1 MTKRKKKSPI
11 PSSKRGPQRSQ
22 AKSPTPSSVTMNSED
37 SWPISPTSTSRSPT
51 PDLPQNKANKTAAN
65 KIKTSRIPPIF
76 VQTGA
81 IYPWR
86 KIAKTLFTI
95 QGLDQVTAKTTS
107 VPLQIQIN
115 CPEESSFRLVQQF
128 MTPNKINFHTFA
140 LPEEQSIKIVIK
152 GVPLDVT
159 DEELMDELQE
169 IGFKPNF
176 VRAFAKKDKRLP
188 IHMVSLKRTENVKE
202 IFETTE
208 LFYVRVKIE
217 SYKSTGPAQCFSC
230 QRFGHSSLQ
239 CGHPPRCVKCGENH
253 HSKECK
259 KPKEESPTC
268 CNCNELWQIKMDRVK
283 TPEEIDNK
291 IDKLTTIIRNAQ
303 ENASY
308 TLKPKQIIS
317 QLPDEIILEITTKR
331 QLRKMWQSSR
341 DPRTKR
347 LYNAKRTYVK
357 NLLNEHRQTQWNA
370 FTETL
375 KFKNKSL
382 YQLNRRIL
390 KKKAADTPLQTTTGH
405 KIFEADEKAELFADT
420 MKNQFIGN
428 AGIDLQEVNET
439 ITEIN
444 LDQTTSNTY
453 INPKEVLDIINKLP
467 NGKSPGYDNISNTAL
482 KNLPH
487 NIITQIAHIFTAC
500 LRISYFPKIWKKATI
515 VMIPKPGKNH
525 SISENHRPI
534 SLLSTISKVYEKII
548 LKTLRIYIKP
558 RAEQHAFREGHSTTT
573 PLFHLFKEIKNNQK
587 QKKYTAATFLDMEKA
602 FDRVWH
608 DGLIFKLKTNTRLPI
623 NMIKLIK
630 SFLSDRSFQVR
641 VVDQQSTTRQ
651 IQAGVPQG
659 SCLSPLLYIQY
670 VNDLPLLDKIQT
682 SIFADDT
689 MFHTAHKNRNYAIC
703 QLQRQLDQTVI
714 WIDRWRLKLNIDK
727 TEAIIFGS
735 RQNKHLRQIKIKNQ
749 TIKWKNQIKY
759 LGITM
764 DSKLTMNGHTKTTTQ
779 KAKGVR
785 ASLYPILNQ
794 KSPIPLRTRIQMYTI
809 YIKPI
814 LLYAS
819 VAWAPQLS
827 QSNWR
832 ELEAVQN
839 IALRTI
845 TGAYYLTT
853 NEEIRQSADVRSI
866 SETIQY
872 AKAVFLYRASISRF
886 SHIRALTQ

>member
-1 MTKRKKKSPI
+1 MQSSQQSKKSSTPYPHPMMNELKIISWNCNGIENKIPELTAFIKQNKTDIILLGETRLNPKKSISIPNYHIYRTDRPKAPTAPASGGTAILIRKKKIHQLISLPTTMESTTIQLKIKNKITQITAVYKSPSANLHHNDLNILTNHNGPFIIAEDLNSKHPSWNSLSTNTAGRKLLHHSEANNYTIIAPDSPTYYPYIPTHRPDVLDIILLDLPSIQYTVINHNDLSSDHNPIQLNLNASPI
-11 PSSKRGPQRSQ
+11 SI
-22 AKSPTPSSVTMNSED
+22 N
-37 SWPISPTSTSRSPT
+37 
-51 PDLPQNKANKTAAN
+51 
-65 KIKTSRIPPIF
+65 PP
-76 VQTGA
+76 
-81 IYPWR
+81 
-86 KIAKTLFTI
+86 KTLK
-95 QGLDQVTAKTTS
+95 KTNWTKFKTELS
-107 VPLQIQIN
+107 QI
-115 CPEESSFRLVQQF
+115 
-128 MTPNKINFHTFA
+128 KIN
-140 LPEEQSIKIVIK
+140 
-152 GVPLDVT
+152 
-159 DEELMDELQE
+159 
-169 IGFKPNF
+169 
-176 VRAFAKKDKRLP
+176 
-188 IHMVSLKRTENVKE
+188 
-202 IFETTE
+202 
-208 LFYVRVKIE
+208 
-217 SYKSTGPAQCFSC
+217 
-230 QRFGHSSLQ
+230 
-239 CGHPPRCVKCGENH
+239 
-253 HSKECK
+253 
-259 KPKEESPTC
+259 
-268 CNCNELWQIKMDRVK
+268 RVK
-283 TPEEIDNK
+283 TPEEIDSK
-291 IDKLTTIIRNAQ
+291 IDKLTTIVRDAQ

-317 QLPDEIILEITTKR
+317 QLPDEIMLEITTKR
-331 QLRKMWQSSR
+331 PLRKMWQSSR

-347 LYNAKRTYVK
+347 LYNAQKT
-357 NLLNEHRQTQWNA
+357 LN
-370 FTETL
+370 
-375 KFKNKSL
+375 FKNKSL
-382 YQLNRRIL
+382 YQLNRRLL
-390 KKKAADTPLQTTTGH
+390 KKKAADTPLQTSTGH

-420 MKNQFIGN
+420 MENQFIGN

-453 INPKEVLDIINKLP
+453 INPKQVLDIINKLP
-467 NGKSPGYDNISNTAL
+467 NGKAPGYNNISNTAL
-482 KNLPH
+482 KNVPH
-487 NIITQIAHIFTAC
+487 NIITQLAHIFTAC

-525 SISENHRPI
+525 SIPENHRPI
-534 SLLSTISKVYEKII
+534 SLHSTISKVYEKII

-558 RAEQHAFREGHSTTT
+558 REEQHAFREDHSTTT
-573 PLFHLFKEIKNNQK
+573 QLFHLFKEIKNNQK

-602 FDRVWH
+602 FDHVWR
-608 DGLIFKLKTNTRLPI
+608 DGLIYKLKTNTRLPI

-641 VVDQQSTTRQ
+641 VADQQSTTRQ

-689 MFHTAHKNRNYAIC
+689 MFHTAHINRNFAIC

-714 WIDRWRLKLNIDK
+714 WIDRWRLKLNIEK

-759 LGITM
+759 LGVTM

-794 KSPIPLRTRIQMYTI
+794 KSPIPLRTRIQLYTI

-832 ELEAVQN
+832 KLEAVQN

-845 TGAYYLTT
+845 TGA
-853 NEEIRQSADVRSI
+853 
-866 SETIQY
+866 
-872 AKAVFLYRASISRF
+872 
-886 SHIRALTQ
+886 

>member
-1 MTKRKKKSPI
+1 MSHQKMQSSQQSKKSSTPYPHPMMNELKIISWNCNGIENQIPELTAFIKQNKTDIILLVINHNDLSSDHNPI
-11 PSSKRGPQRSQ
+11 QLNLNAS
-22 AKSPTPSSVTMNSED
+22 
-37 SWPISPTSTSRSPT
+37 PIS
-51 PDLPQNKANKTAAN
+51 NN
-65 KIKTSRIPPIF
+65 PP
-76 VQTGA
+76 
-81 IYPWR
+81 
-86 KIAKTLFTI
+86 KTLK
-95 QGLDQVTAKTTS
+95 KTNWTK
-107 VPLQIQIN
+107 
-115 CPEESSFRLVQQF
+115 F
-128 MTPNKINFHTFA
+128 KIEFS
-140 LPEEQSIKIVIK
+140 QIKI
-152 GVPLDVT
+152 
-159 DEELMDELQE
+159 
-169 IGFKPNF
+169 
-176 VRAFAKKDKRLP
+176 
-188 IHMVSLKRTENVKE
+188 
-202 IFETTE
+202 
-208 LFYVRVKIE
+208 
-217 SYKSTGPAQCFSC
+217 
-230 QRFGHSSLQ
+230 
-239 CGHPPRCVKCGENH
+239 
-253 HSKECK
+253 
-259 KPKEESPTC
+259 
-268 CNCNELWQIKMDRVK
+268 DRVK

-317 QLPDEIILEITTKR
+317 QLPDEIMLEITTKR

-347 LYNAKRTYVK
+347 LYNAQSTYVK
-357 NLLNEHRQTQWNA
+357 NLLKEHRQTQWNT

-375 KFKNKSL
+375 NFKNKSL
-382 YQLNRRIL
+382 YQLNRRLL

-420 MKNQFIGN
+420 MENQFIGN

-453 INPKEVLDIINKLP
+453 INPKQVLDIINKLP

-525 SISENHRPI
+525 SIPENHRPI
-534 SLLSTISKVYEKII
+534 SLLSIISKVYEKII
-548 LKTLRIYIKP
+548 LKSLRIYIKP
-558 RAEQHAFREGHSTTT
+558 RAEQHAFREDHSTTT
-573 PLFHLFKEIKNNQK
+573 QLFHLFKEIKNNQK

-608 DGLIFKLKTNTRLPI
+608 DGLIYKLKTNTRLPI

-630 SFLSDRSFQVR
+630 SFLSDRLFQVR
-641 VVDQQSTTRQ
+641 VVDQQSPTRQ

-759 LGITM
+759 LGVTM

-785 ASLYPILNQ
+785 ASLYPILNK
-794 KSPIPLRTRIQMYTI
+794 KSPIPLRTRIQLYTI

-853 NEEIRQSADVRSI
+853 NEEIRQSAGVRSI
-866 SETIQY
+866 SETIQS

>member
-1 MTKRKKKSPI
+1 MT
-11 PSSKRGPQRSQ
+11 
-22 AKSPTPSSVTMNSED
+22 
-37 SWPISPTSTSRSPT
+37 
-51 PDLPQNKANKTAAN
+51 L
-65 KIKTSRIPPIF
+65 KI
-76 VQTGA
+76 
-81 IYPWR
+81 
-86 KIAKTLFTI
+86 
-95 QGLDQVTAKTTS
+95 
-107 VPLQIQIN
+107 
-115 CPEESSFRLVQQF
+115 
-128 MTPNKINFHTFA
+128 
-140 LPEEQSIKIVIK
+140 
-152 GVPLDVT
+152 
-159 DEELMDELQE
+159 
-169 IGFKPNF
+169 
-176 VRAFAKKDKRLP
+176 
-188 IHMVSLKRTENVKE
+188 
-202 IFETTE
+202 
-208 LFYVRVKIE
+208 
-217 SYKSTGPAQCFSC
+217 
-230 QRFGHSSLQ
+230 
-239 CGHPPRCVKCGENH
+239 
-253 HSKECK
+253 
-259 KPKEESPTC
+259 
-268 CNCNELWQIKMDRVK
+268 DRVK
-283 TPEEIDNK
+283 TPEEIDSK
-291 IDKLTTIIRNAQ
+291 IDKLTTIVRDAQ

-317 QLPDEIILEITTKR
+317 QLPDEIMLEITTKR

-341 DPRTKR
+341 DPKTKR
-347 LYNAKRTYVK
+347 LYNAQSTYVK
-357 NLLNEHRQTQWNA
+357 NLLNEHRQTQWNG

-375 KFKNKSL
+375 NFKNKSL
-382 YQLNRRIL
+382 YQLNRRLL
-390 KKKAADTPLQTTTGH
+390 KKKAADTPLQTSTGH

-420 MKNQFIGN
+420 MENQFIGN

-453 INPKEVLDIINKLP
+453 INPKQVLDIINKLP
-467 NGKSPGYDNISNTAL
+467 NGKAPGYDNISNTAL
-482 KNLPH
+482 KNVPH
-487 NIITQIAHIFTAC
+487 NIITQLAHIFTAY
-500 LRISYFPKIWKKATI
+500 LQISYFPKIWKKATI

-525 SISENHRPI
+525 SIPENHRPI

-558 RAEQHAFREGHSTTT
+558 REEQHAFREDHSTTT
-573 PLFHLFKEIKNNQK
+573 QLFHLFKEIKNNQK

-608 DGLIFKLKTNTRLPI
+608 DGLIYKLKTNTRLPI

-630 SFLSDRSFQVR
+630 PFLSDRSFQVR
-641 VVDQQSTTRQ
+641 VADQQSTTRQ

-689 MFHTAHKNRNYAIC
+689 MFHTARKNRNFAIC

-714 WIDRWRLKLNIDK
+714 WIDRWRLKLNIEK

-759 LGITM
+759 LGVTM

-794 KSPIPLRTRIQMYTI
+794 KSPIPLKTRIQLYTI

-832 ELEAVQN
+832 K
-839 IALRTI
+839 
-845 TGAYYLTT
+845 
-853 NEEIRQSADVRSI
+853 ADKEKEGFQDKLI
-866 SETIQY
+866 
-872 AKAVFLYRASISRF
+872 K
-886 SHIRALTQ
+886 